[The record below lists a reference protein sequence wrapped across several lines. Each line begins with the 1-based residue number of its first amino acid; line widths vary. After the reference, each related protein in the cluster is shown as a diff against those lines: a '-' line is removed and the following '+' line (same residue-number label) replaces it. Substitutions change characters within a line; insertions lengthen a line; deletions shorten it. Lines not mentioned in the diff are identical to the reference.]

1 MKVMGLFGAYRYN
14 PPVKNSPHSFLAIS
28 GICCSL
34 LLLLS
39 ACSTGKDEQSA
50 FASAVAIAA
59 TSLVQ
64 TEEARPPSNTPT
76 ITPSQTSSPTPI
88 PSQTASATAS
98 PSPAPT
104 LGASNIYLNVYVLP
118 SNSDGPIGCGENL
131 VALST
136 GVLPTGDPVS
146 DVRVALERLFSLRVQ
161 YQYNTYNPLY
171 SSSLIITSVQFEDEF
186 GEIVVRTTGNLN
198 RGEKG
203 CDWDRIRLMVRA
215 TTRAA
220 SGGES
225 VEVRFNQHAFN
236 DYVSSDR

>member
-1 MKVMGLFGAYRYN
+1 MKVVGHFETYRYN
-14 PPVKNSPHSFLAIS
+14 PPMRNSPYSFLAIS
-28 GICCSL
+28 SISCSL

-39 ACSTGKDEQSA
+39 ACNSAKDEQSA

-64 TEEARPPSNTPT
+64 TEEARPSNTST

-88 PSQTASATAS
+88 PSQTASAT
-98 PSPAPT
+98 PSPTSAPT

-118 SNSDGPIGCGENL
+118 SNSDGPVGCGENL

-136 GVLPTGDPVS
+136 GVLPTGDLVT

-220 SGGES
+220 SGGQS